1 MRKEHHGYIGV
12 SAVIVVMRHGC
23 TEEETEGVRNHIET
37 IRGLQAHISPGV
49 ERTVIGV
56 LGEIYSELQNE
67 MEQLPGVLEVVRISK
82 PYKLAGKEMH
92 PEPTLVKVGDVTI
105 GGDEVVVMA
114 GPCSVESR
122 EQLRKATEDVVAAG
136 VSVIRG
142 GAYKP
147 RTSPYD
153 FQGLGEEGLQLLQ
166 EMKEEFG
173 VAVVTEVVGVP
184 HVETV
189 AAVADVLQIGARNCQ
204 NYHLLEN
211 VAGAGRPVLLK
222 RGMSVRVSEWL
233 SAAEYLVING
243 CENVILCERGI
254 TAPHTHQRTSRFIVD
269 IQAIP
274 ALQEYTHLPVI
285 VDPSHA
291 TFKREYVAPIA
302 RAALAAGADGIIM
315 DVHPDPSNAA
325 VDPLQALSY
334 PAFKQLMGQL
344 TSMAPIMGRTI

>member
-1 MRKEHHGYIGV
+1 MIIVLKPESAESDIRMVEQKVIDFGYEPRILCG
-12 SAVIVVMRHGC
+12 
-23 TEEETEGVRNHIET
+23 EK
-37 IRGLQAHISPGV
+37 
-49 ERTVIGV
+49 RTVIAAIGDETRNKSLETLEALPVVEQV
-56 LGEIYSELQNE
+56 LPIQKRYKLVSREFHRANS
-67 MEQLPGVLEVVRISK
+67 VVRVGSADVG
-82 PYKLAGKEMH
+82 AGNFM
-92 PEPTLVKVGDVTI
+92 TI
-105 GGDEVVVMA
+105 A

-254 TAPHTHQRTSRFIVD
+254 RTFEDSTRSTLDVS
-269 IQAIP
+269 AVVV
-274 ALQEYTHLPVI
+274 AKRETHLPVI

-291 TFKREYVAPIA
+291 AGYADLVVPLAKAGI
-302 RAALAAGADGIIM
+302 AAGADGMIIET
-315 DVHPDPSNAA
+315 HPNP
-325 VDPLQALSY
+325 PEALSDSTQQI
-334 PAFKQLMGQL
+334 PSREFKDVMDQLRPLIDFCAAGNMNG
-344 TSMAPIMGRTI
+344 